1 LLGRIVPDRGC
12 EWLRHFVANDSFHYT
27 PLNKVLGATAM
38 SKPPYSFSSE
48 RLEMRTFRT
57 TDAEAVYS
65 YASDPDVTKLMDWPI
80 HSDLSMSAEFISAT
94 KAEWDRN
101 AQYTWAITLKDSQI
115 LIGAV
120 SCGANAHRVSLGYVL
135 SKNAIWKTMHQ
146 QKYLRSAGFIKKEF
160 YAAGQ
165 YEQI

>member
-1 LLGRIVPDRGC
+1 
-12 EWLRHFVANDSFHYT
+12 
-27 PLNKVLGATAM
+27 
-38 SKPPYSFSSE
+38 
-48 RLEMRTFRT
+48 MRTFRT

-120 SCGANAHRVSLGYVL
+120 SCGAIAHRVSFGYVL
-135 SKNAIWKTMHQ
+135 SKNAWGKGYATEAAQALISLLEAFPLVCRVWATCDLENHASAKVLEKCGLHKEGT
-146 QKYLRSAGFIKKEF
+146 LRSWSVRANLGNKVRDSFV
-160 YAAGQ
+160 YAKTRGV
-165 YEQI
+165 